1 MKRALLLALVL
12 AAGCG
17 SRSPRMVPPDSIE
30 SFCHGPTP
38 RGAAIVSVLSSVAD
52 AIQPVD
58 VPSDSA
64 LRKAATDDGGAIA
77 HWKAE
82 PLYMPGTA
90 HALGVGG
97 DYIDVSD
104 VVIIN
109 DLTNPD
115 ARIIYATVASPQGPK
130 RLPLLAYDTRNVC
143 SNAPSAGDS

>member
-1 MKRALLLALVL
+1 MKRALLVALLL

-17 SRSPRMVPPDSIE
+17 SRAPRMVPPESIE
-30 SFCHGPTP
+30 SFCPGPPP
-38 RGAAIVSVLSSVAD
+38 RGAAIVSVLSSVSD
-52 AIQPVD
+52 AIQAVD
-58 VPSDSA
+58 VPSDAA
-64 LRKAATDDGGAIA
+64 LRKSAAEAGGAIA

-90 HALGVGG
+90 RALGVSG
-97 DYIDVSD
+97 DYLDVSD

-115 ARIIYATVASPQGPK
+115 ARIIYATVASPQGAK

-143 SNAPSAGDS
+143 SNAPTANDS